1 MAKMQITIHEDG
13 DFDIDLQE
21 GFTGQSCVEK
31 ANIIALSLGNG
42 ISSEEK
48 KKDEYYQM
56 EPEED
61 IKVLLSK

>member
-13 DFDIDLQE
+13 NFDIDLQE

-31 ANIIALSLGNG
+31 ANIIAVSLGNG
-42 ISSEEK
+42 IATQEK

-56 EPEED
+56 EPESD
-61 IKVLLSK
+61 IKVLLGK

>member
-13 DFDIDLQE
+13 NFDIDLQE

-31 ANIIALSLGNG
+31 ANIIAVSLGNG
-42 ISSEEK
+42 TPSQEK

-56 EPEED
+56 ESESD
-61 IKVLLSK
+61 IKVLLGK